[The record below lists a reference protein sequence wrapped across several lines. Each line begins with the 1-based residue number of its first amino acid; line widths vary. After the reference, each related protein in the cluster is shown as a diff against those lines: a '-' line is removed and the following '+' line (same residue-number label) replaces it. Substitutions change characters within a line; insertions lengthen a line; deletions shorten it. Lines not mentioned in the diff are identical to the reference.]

1 MTNEQQM
8 AQQEMETKWQ
18 TEQDAI
24 TLDFS
29 KWSQQRTRAGLSNSH
44 GLWEEQRDDVLAR
57 QQSANAETRRKY
69 LDGLEAA
76 KAEKQSQRD
85 AEVDAELEPAKQ
97 TLMRGWLA
105 NNPDQTTGDF
115 EKKAWQHLRT
125 NLIEQQKT
133 AVMEATA
140 QQLRASG
147 RYNL

>member
-1 MTNEQQM
+1 M
-8 AQQEMETKWQ
+8 ADLQKMKWQ
-18 TEQDAI
+18 TEQDQI

-29 KWSQQRTRAGLSNSH
+29 KWSQQRTRAKLSNDH
-44 GLWEEQRDDVLAR
+44 TLWIEQRDDVIAR
-57 QQSANAETRRKY
+57 QQAENAELRRKY
-69 LDGLEAA
+69 LNGLAAA
-76 KAEKQSQRD
+76 KAAKQAEHD

-105 NNPDQTTGDF
+105 NNPDQTEGDF

-125 NLIEQQKT
+125 NLIEQRKT
-133 AVMEATA
+133 AAMEATE